1 MTGISFMAGVVIG
14 LIIATS
20 SLLIAIILDSKR
32 ERAELQ
38 ELREITDMEITR
50 ITKKLDR
57 LEEEIESQ
65 I

>member
-20 SLLIAIILDSKR
+20 SLLVAIILDSKR
-32 ERAELQ
+32 ERTELQ